1 MLENKETLVAIWNM
15 INTGGVIAVL
25 VLIVGLMIRGDL
37 IPRRTYEDL
46 TKRILKEVIAEIIKG
61 VREVLKETGP
71 WVHKDT
77 T

>member
-25 VLIVGLMIRGDL
+25 VLIVCLMIRGDL

-46 TKRILKEVIAEIIKG
+46 TKRILTEVIAEIIKG

>member
-1 MLENKETLVAIWNM
+1 MLENKETLVTIWNM

-25 VLIVGLMIRGDL
+25 VLLVGLMIRGDL

-71 WVHKDT
+71 WVHKDGT
-77 T
+77 

>member
-25 VLIVGLMIRGDL
+25 VLIVCLMIRGDL

-46 TKRILKEVIAEIIKG
+46 TKRILTEVIAEIIKG

-71 WVHKDT
+71 WVHKDGT
-77 T
+77 

>member
-71 WVHKDT
+71 WVHKDGT
-77 T
+77 

>member
-25 VLIVGLMIRGDL
+25 VLIVCLMIRGDL

-71 WVHKDT
+71 WVHKDGT
-77 T
+77 